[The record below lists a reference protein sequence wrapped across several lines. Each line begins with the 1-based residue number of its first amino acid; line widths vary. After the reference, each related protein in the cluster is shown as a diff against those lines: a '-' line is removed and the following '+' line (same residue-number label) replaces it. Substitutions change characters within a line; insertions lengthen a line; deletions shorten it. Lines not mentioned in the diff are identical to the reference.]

1 MRLRQAQGWLRENGG
16 ASLRSSTFE
25 RICISDAS
33 RQLYGGGAAPWACA
47 SRRGAPAR
55 AFTSDIPGIS
65 IEMMA
70 IDHSDASAL
79 VDVRRTSSAAVRQA
93 TASAVN
99 RNCTPASSCAGK
111 SPHSAGSRYRRSVAS
126 PERRFRGRFDGS
138 RRQVGAPAVGS
149 VNGPSRGRRATGE
162 ERRNKPFACHGSNDS
177 NRPVPDL
184 WLAPMKPEPPA
195 TSLFQIGVYAVFRRA
210 ALLTPC
216 TRAEASIR
224 LSPNRNGGRIAM
236 ATSTAQRSAGLRRRW
251 LAAMM
256 PRDPD

>member
-1 MRLRQAQGWLRENGG
+1 MSGVWKQSYGRATKAPPHERGG
-16 ASLRSSTFE
+16 NRH
-25 RICISDAS
+25 
-33 RQLYGGGAAPWACA
+33 
-47 SRRGAPAR
+47 AR
-55 AFTSDIPGIS
+55 PT
-65 IEMMA
+65 
-70 IDHSDASAL
+70 
-79 VDVRRTSSAAVRQA
+79 A
-93 TASAVN
+93 TA
-99 RNCTPASSCAGK
+99 
-111 SPHSAGSRYRRSVAS
+111 PHLDSTQLNPPNGCC
-126 PERRFRGRFDGS
+126 E
-138 RRQVGAPAVGS
+138 RQVWGTRTRSRCQGRAPAVGS

-236 ATSTAQRSAGLRRRW
+236 ATSTAQRSAGLWRRR

-256 PRDPD
+256 HGARIEF